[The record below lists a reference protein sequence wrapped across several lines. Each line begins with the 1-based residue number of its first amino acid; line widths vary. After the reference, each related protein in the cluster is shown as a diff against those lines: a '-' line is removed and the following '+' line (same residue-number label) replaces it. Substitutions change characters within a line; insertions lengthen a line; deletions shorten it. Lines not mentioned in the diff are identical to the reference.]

1 MDRKGRIKRQ
11 VAIAAV
17 EISFILFLFY
27 ANLLMGEYTRS
38 ADPGKSFLFGLKDV
52 VTYKNFGIGFF
63 CAVLGYVGF
72 EKLRKLP

>member
-1 MDRKGRIKRQ
+1 MDRKGRWKRQ
-11 VAIAAV
+11 VGLAAI

-27 ANLLMGEYTRS
+27 ANLLMGEYVRT
-38 ADPGKSFLFGLKDV
+38 ADPHKTFLFGLKDV

-63 CAVLGYVGF
+63 CAVVGYVGF